1 MENNKTNT
9 KYKKRINKV
18 ESLLKEDG
26 RKPMKKLFHIDD
38 IQLKQEKEH
47 SVLCIIG
54 WYVPQYSEEVTFHLS
69 VNSTEQVIQYDCKR
83 RPDVVKALG
92 GKIKKL
98 EVGFEIKSWD
108 IIRENTGLI
117 ELNVTDGPGSISLLK
132 LNRKEICELVEKEMF
147 RYNIDNVE
155 KKIDNGRTVYYVTG
169 WAVLQ
174 DVTDHVIFTVRAVD
188 GHVIESE
195 TSWVER
201 PDLIAAGVATEEQ
214 KKSGFRIKY
223 YSEAE
228 DDCIEIKNE
237 KKIVREIINIQKYI
251 RRSRGEQRKQVA
263 RQMRKSLSI
272 KNLFRLVRYVYKH
285 GFKGIRSKIFQA
297 MSEQDVA
304 IHYQDWFDRHKA
316 TIANLQEQRQYKFKF
331 EPKVSILVP
340 TYNTPTIFLKEMLD
354 SVLNQSYQN
363 WQLCI
368 GDGSEGNEELEN
380 ILKEYCRKDS
390 RIVFKVLEK
399 NEGISGNTN
408 GALELADGEFIG
420 LLDHDD
426 LLEPDALFEV
436 VKELQNVNV
445 DIVYTDEDKVMGNPL
460 RNLDPNFKPDFS
472 IDLFRSYNYITHFFC
487 VRKSIVDEIGGF
499 RSEYDGSQ
507 DYDLMFRCIEKAK
520 EIRHVAKILYHWRM
534 HASST
539 AENPESKMYCYEAG
553 RHAIES
559 HLRRSGV
566 QGTVEHA
573 GLWGMYHVIYDT
585 PGNPLISIIIPNKD
599 HIGELDTCI
608 RSIIKK
614 SVYRNFEFIIVENN
628 SEEEHTFRYY
638 DEIQKEFDNIKVVMW
653 GGEFNYSAINNFGVS
668 FASGEYI
675 LLLNNDTELIEK
687 NSLSDMLGICMRKE
701 VGIVGAKLLFED
713 DTVQHAGIVI
723 GFGGFAGH
731 VFSGIG
737 KDDYGY
743 MVRARINC
751 NYSAVTAACL
761 MTKKS
766 VYEKV
771 NGLSENFAVALN
783 DVDFCL
789 KVRAENY
796 LVVYDAFSLWHHYE
810 SKSRGYEDTPEK
822 QKRFQGEVKKFQDK
836 WYQILEDGDPY
847 YNKNFPV
854 TIAPFT
860 LD

>member
-1 MENNKTNT
+1 MKT
-9 KYKKRINKV
+9 
-18 ESLLKEDG
+18 
-26 RKPMKKLFHIDD
+26 LFHIDN
-38 IQLKQEKEH
+38 IQLKQEKGH
-47 SVLCIIG
+47 AILCVIG
-54 WYVPQYSEEVTFHLS
+54 WYAPK
-69 VNSTEQVIQYDCKR
+69 NSTEVAFCLNVDSREQIIQYNCKQ
-83 RPDVVKALG
+83 RPDVVKALNG
-92 GKIKKL
+92 RIK
-98 EVGFEIKSWD
+98 EAGVGFEIESQD
-108 IIRENTGLI
+108 IINENIALI
-117 ELNVTDGPGSISLLK
+117 ELSVKDGSERILLLK
-132 LNRKEICELVEKEMF
+132 LNRKDIDELVEKGMF

-155 KKIDNGRTVYYVTG
+155 KKVEDGKSIYYVTG
-169 WAVLQ
+169 WAVLK
-174 DVTDHVIFTVRAVD
+174 DVTDHVVFKVKAAD
-188 GHVIESE
+188 GHAIKSE
-195 TSWVER
+195 IFWSDR
-201 PDLIAAGVATEEQ
+201 PDLIAAGIATEEQ
-214 KKSGFRIKY
+214 RKSGFQIKY
-223 YSEAE
+223 CSEAE
-228 DDCIEIKNE
+228 DDCIEITTE
-237 KKIVREIINIQKYI
+237 KKIARETIHIQTYI
-251 RRSRGEQRKQVA
+251 RRNRKAQHRLVLW
-263 RQMRKSLSI
+263 RMMKSLNM
-272 KNLFRLVRYVYKH
+272 KNVSRLIHYVSKH
-285 GFKGIRSKIFQA
+285 GFKDIKSKMLRA
-297 MSEQDVA
+297 MTEQDA
-304 IHYQDWFDRHKA
+304 AAHYQDWFNRYRA
-316 TIANLQEQRQYKFKF
+316 TIIDLQEQRKYKFEF
-331 EPKVSILVP
+331 EPKISILVP
-340 TYNTPTIFLKEMLD
+340 TYNTPITFLKEMVD

-368 GDGSEGNEELEN
+368 GDGSEGNAELEN
-380 ILKEYCRKDS
+380 VLKEYCTKDS
-390 RIVFKVLEK
+390 RVVFKVLEK

-408 GALELADGEFIG
+408 GALKLADGEFVG

-436 VKELQNVNV
+436 VRELQDENV
-445 DIVYTDEDKVMGNPL
+445 DIVYTDEDKVIGNPL

-472 IDLFRSYNYITHFFC
+472 MDLFRSHNYITHFFC

-520 EIRHVAKILYHWRM
+520 GIRHVAKILYHWRM

-553 RHAIES
+553 KHAIES
-559 HLRRSGV
+559 HLSRIGV
-566 QGTVEHA
+566 KGTVEHT
-573 GLWGMYHVIYDT
+573 GLWGMYHVTYDT
-585 PGNPLISIIIPNKD
+585 PGNPLISIVIPNKD
-599 HIGELDTCI
+599 HIGDLDTCI

-614 SVYRNFEFIIVENN
+614 SIYRNFEFIIVENN
-628 SEEEHTFRYY
+628 SEDKATFEYY
-638 DEIQKEFDNIKVVMW
+638 DEIQKEFDCVKVVMW
-653 GGEFNYSAINNFGVS
+653 EREFNYSAINNFGVS

-675 LLLNNDTELIEK
+675 LLLNNDTELIGE
-687 NSLSDMLGICMRKE
+687 NSLADMLGVCMREE

-771 NGLSENFAVALN
+771 NGLSEDFAVALN

-796 LVVYDAFSLWHHYE
+796 LVVYDAFSLWYHYE

-822 QKRFQGEVKKFQDK
+822 KKRFQGEVKKFQDK
-836 WYQILEDGDPY
+836 WYRILEDGDPY

>member
-1 MENNKTNT
+1 MRN
-9 KYKKRINKV
+9 
-18 ESLLKEDG
+18 
-26 RKPMKKLFHIDD
+26 LFHVDN
-38 IQLKQEKEH
+38 IQLKQENGH
-47 SVLCIIG
+47 AILCIVG
-54 WYVPQYSEEVTFHLS
+54 WYIPKNSKEVIFHLGVDS
-69 VNSTEQVIQYDCKR
+69 IEQVIQCNFKQR
-83 RPDVVKALG
+83 MDVVKALK
-92 GKIKKL
+92 GKIKEA
-98 EVGFEIKSWD
+98 EVGFEIESQD
-108 IIRENTGLI
+108 VINENISML
-117 ELNVTDGPGSISLLK
+117 ELSVTDGTENISLLRLDSK
-132 LNRKEICELVEKEMF
+132 GICELVEKGMF
-147 RYNIDNVE
+147 RYNVDNVE
-155 KKIDNGRTVYYVTG
+155 KKIDKGKNVYYVTG

-174 DVTDHVIFTVRAVD
+174 DLTDHVIFQVKTAAD
-188 GHVIESE
+188 CMIESE
-195 TSWVER
+195 TTWVER
-201 PDLIAAGVATEEQ
+201 PDLITSGIATEEQ
-214 KKSGFRIKY
+214 KKSGFQIKY
-223 YSEAE
+223 YSEKE
-228 DDCIEIKNE
+228 DDCVEITTE
-237 KKIVREIINIQKYI
+237 KGLVREVIHIQTYI
-251 RRSRGEQRKQVA
+251 RRNQRAQRRLVA
-263 RQMRKSLSI
+263 QQMRKSLNM
-272 KNLFRLVRYVYKH
+272 KNASRLIRYVIKH
-285 GFKGIRSKIFQA
+285 GFKDIKSKMLRAIA
-297 MSEQDVA
+297 EQDDA
-304 IHYQDWFDRHKA
+304 MHYQDWFNRHKA
-316 TIANLQEQRQYKFKF
+316 TSIDLQEQRQFQFDYQ
-331 EPKVSILVP
+331 PKISILVP
-340 TYNTPTIFLKEMLD
+340 TYNTPIAFLKEMVD

-368 GDGSEGNEELEN
+368 GDGSQGNTELEN
-380 ILKEYCRKDS
+380 VLKEYCNKDS
-390 RIVFKVLEK
+390 RVIFKVLEK

-408 GALELADGEFIG
+408 GALELADGDFIG

-436 VKELQNVNV
+436 VRELQDVDV

-472 IDLFRSYNYITHFFC
+472 MDLFRSHNYITHFFC
-487 VRKSIVDEIGGF
+487 VRKSIVDVIGGF

-520 EIRHVAKILYHWRM
+520 KIRHVAKILYHWRM
-534 HASST
+534 HSAST

-553 RHAIES
+553 KHAIES
-559 HLRRSGV
+559 HLNRIGV
-566 QGTVEHA
+566 KGTVEHT
-573 GLWGMYHVIYDT
+573 GLWGMYHVTYDT

-599 HIGELDTCI
+599 HISELDTCI
-608 RSIIKK
+608 RSIIRK
-614 SVYRNFEFIIVENN
+614 SIYRNFEFIIVENN
-628 SEEEHTFRYY
+628 SEDKKTFEYY
-638 DEIQKEFDNIKVVMW
+638 DKIQNEFECIKVVTW
-653 GGEFNYSAINNFGVS
+653 KREFNYSAINNFGVS
-668 FASGEYI
+668 FAAGEYI
-675 LLLNNDTELIEK
+675 LLLNNDTELISQ
-687 NSLSDMLGICMRKE
+687 NSLADMLGVCMREE

-766 VYEKV
+766 VYNKV
-771 NGLSENFAVALN
+771 HGLSEDFAVALN

-822 QKRFQGEVKKFQDK
+822 QARFQGEVRKFQDK
-836 WYQILEDGDPY
+836 WRRILEEGDPY

-854 TIAPFT
+854 SIAPFT